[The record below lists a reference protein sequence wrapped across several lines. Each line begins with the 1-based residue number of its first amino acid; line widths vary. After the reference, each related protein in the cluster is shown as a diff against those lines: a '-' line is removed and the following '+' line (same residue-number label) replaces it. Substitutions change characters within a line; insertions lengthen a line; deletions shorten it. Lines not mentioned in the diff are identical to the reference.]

1 MLENYLRLLAVG
13 DGLKKWRRQETLPRP
28 GVERVAMTLMS
39 SVIFAFFGYASAT
52 KEEGTFFY
60 VIASLHLLYPVYW
73 MCRPKSGWDVEC
85 ARRLENYKPLDLPA
99 WVGLKRA
106 VLEHDTLRLEDAEC
120 WFAREMLASQG
131 IADVAESNA
140 AEKYRFLSE
149 EPVVG
154 RKEGHGE

>member
-1 MLENYLRLLAVG
+1 MLENYSRLLAVG
-13 DGLKKWRRQETLPRP
+13 DGLKKWRKQETLPRQ
-28 GVERVAMTLMS
+28 GVEGVVMVLIS

-52 KEEGTFFY
+52 KEEGVYFY
-60 VIASLHLLYPVYW
+60 AIAALHLLYPVYW
-73 MCRPKSGWDVEC
+73 MFRPKSGWDVEC

-131 IADVAESNA
+131 IADVAESKA
-140 AEKYRFLSE
+140 AEKYHFLSD
-149 EPVVG
+149 EPVVA
-154 RKEGHGE
+154 RKGERGE

>member
-1 MLENYLRLLAVG
+1 MAQARNVTATGCRKGCHDADEQRDFCLLRIRFRHKRGG
-13 DGLKKWRRQETLPRP
+13 D
-28 GVERVAMTLMS
+28 
-39 SVIFAFFGYASAT
+39 
-52 KEEGTFFY
+52 FFY